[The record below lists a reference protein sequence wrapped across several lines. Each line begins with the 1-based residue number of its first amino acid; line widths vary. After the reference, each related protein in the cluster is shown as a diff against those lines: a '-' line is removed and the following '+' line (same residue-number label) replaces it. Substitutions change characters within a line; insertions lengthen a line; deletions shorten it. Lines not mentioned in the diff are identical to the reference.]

1 MKSMNYRVLNKNDKI
16 VVYIN
21 KDVDIDETYEL
32 TKHIQ
37 NQFPDNQVIVIHNLF
52 IDGIDIIKE
61 RTEFDELLQ
70 PFEDSLNS

>member
-1 MKSMNYRVLNKNDKI
+1 MNYKVLNKNDKI

-70 PFEDSLNS
+70 PFEDCLNS

>member
-1 MKSMNYRVLNKNDKI
+1 MNYKVLNKNDKI

-21 KDVDIDETYEL
+21 KDVDINETYEL

-70 PFEDSLNS
+70 PFEDCLNS

>member
-1 MKSMNYRVLNKNDKI
+1 MNYKVLNKNDKI

-21 KDVDIDETYEL
+21 KDVDVDRTYEL
-32 TKHIQ
+32 TKYIQ

-70 PFEDSLNS
+70 PFEDCLNS

>member
-1 MKSMNYRVLNKNDKI
+1 MNYKVLNKNDKI

-21 KDVDIDETYEL
+21 KDVDVNRTYEL
-32 TKHIQ
+32 TKYIQ

>member
-1 MKSMNYRVLNKNDKI
+1 MNYKVLNKNDKI
-16 VVYIN
+16 IVYIN

-37 NQFPDNQVIVIHNLF
+37 NQFPDNQIIVIHNLF

>member
-1 MKSMNYRVLNKNDKI
+1 MKSMNYKVLNKNDKI
-16 VVYIN
+16 VIYIN
-21 KDVDIDETYEL
+21 KDVDINDTYEL

>member
-1 MKSMNYRVLNKNDKI
+1 MNYKVLNKNDKI

>member
-1 MKSMNYRVLNKNDKI
+1 MNYKVLNKNDKI

-37 NQFPDNQVIVIHNLF
+37 N
-52 IDGIDIIKE
+52 
-61 RTEFDELLQ
+61 
-70 PFEDSLNS
+70 

>member
-1 MKSMNYRVLNKNDKI
+1 MKSMNYKVLNKNDKI

-70 PFEDSLNS
+70 PFEDCLNS